1 MNFLTDFGV
10 KPVLLIAQIVNF
22 LILLYILKRF
32 LYKPILKMLDE
43 RKEKISVGLKN
54 AEEIE
59 KKLNQIVA
67 EREEQ
72 LKKASKEGEEII
84 KEATASANQIIT
96 EAHEK
101 AGSDIE
107 VIIEKAHQSID
118 LEKEKMRQEI
128 RSELANLVVAG
139 LEKVTGKI
147 LDKKDQEEMVK
158 KTIKEL

>member
-10 KPVLLIAQIVNF
+10 KPILLIAQIVNF

-43 RKEKISVGLKN
+43 RKEKISGGLKN

-128 RSELANLVVAG
+128 RSELADLVVAG